1 MIDEAIKKMQ
11 SLKPKNYKGLKNFL
25 VQKDIELNVEHF
37 LAHGRLIV
45 TVRLVEDTSVD
56 ELTIKLDQIYW
67 EGEQYKTTNRH
78 MYSWLR
84 ETLDKLDNVPWQHIT
99 INKEWINKSIAENR
113 ILLEKLNK

>member
-1 MIDEAIKKMQ
+1 MIDKAIKKMQ

-37 LAHGRLIV
+37 LAHGKLIV
-45 TVRLVEDTSVD
+45 TVRLD
-56 ELTIKLDQIYW
+56 ELVIKLDQIYW
-67 EGEQYKTTNRH
+67 EVDQYKTTNRH

-84 ETLDKLDNVPWQHIT
+84 ETLDKLDNIPWQHKT
-99 INKEWINKSIAENR
+99 INKEWINKSIADNH

>member
-11 SLKPKNYKGLKNFL
+11 SLKPKNYKGLKNFT
-25 VQKDIELNVEHF
+25 VQKDYEYNVEHF
-37 LAHGRLIV
+37 LAHGKLIV
-45 TVRLVEDTSVD
+45 TVRLD

-84 ETLDKLDNVPWQHIT
+84 ETLDKLDNVPWQHKT
-99 INKEWINKSIAENR
+99 INKEWINKSIADNH